1 METIQMNK
9 LNISNTDKKI
19 YDENDCQK
27 ILQNAENIILASN
40 KAGKHAKSKKF
51 FLFFLVP
58 VLVLLI
64 LILLLS
70 TIFALMNIN
79 NTKIL
84 NGVYIHGIDVSNLS
98 EEEARNKI
106 ATAVNSHISKEITAK
121 YNNFEA
127 KFSPEQ
133 FAVNFDINGAVS
145 EAYSLGRSNNI
156 FKNNYTILNVLLKN
170 INISPSV
177 TYDEDL
183 LAAIITEIN
192 SQLPNKV
199 INSDYYV
206 DGDNL
211 IITSGKDGIIVDETA
226 FKNKMLYFLN
236 NINIKD
242 SIIEIP
248 VVNTKATKIDLDAIY
263 KAIYKDPVDA
273 YYTTNPYVVHPST
286 NGLDFNISMEEA
298 KKLISSP
305 QEEYTIPLKITYP
318 KVTTKQ
324 IGSEAFPDLLSQFTT
339 SFTSSGANRATNVR
353 LAAGKINGTVLMP
366 GETFSYNQ
374 VVGKRTRAAGFREGT
389 AYFNGQVVQ
398 EVGGGICQVSS
409 TLYDAVLYANLE
421 IVERYNHGF
430 NPGYVKAGLDATVSW
445 GGPDFKFKN
454 NRNYPIRIVCDSSG
468 KKLRIYIYGLKTPED
483 CTVVLDARYLSTIP
497 YKTIYQTDSSLA
509 TGESKVIQS
518 GSNGCK
524 TATYKYV
531 YNASGTLISSDCISR
546 DTYNPHNKVV
556 AVGP

>member
-1 METIQMNK
+1 
-9 LNISNTDKKI
+9 
-19 YDENDCQK
+19 
-27 ILQNAENIILASN
+27 
-40 KAGKHAKSKKF
+40 
-51 FLFFLVP
+51 
-58 VLVLLI
+58 
-64 LILLLS
+64 
-70 TIFALMNIN
+70 MNIN

-121 YNNFEA
+121 YNNFET

-183 LAAIITEIN
+183 LAAIIAEIN